1 MYVYFLSHIL
11 GVFMKNFHLLKHLGL
26 SLFSNYVQNIKYL
39 KRIKKIKSVFIYCSF
54 MIYAILNS
62 SSAYLIH
69 ECNKMSYLP
78 SQILN
83 PHEMTLH
90 KFSHKAIVIILP
102 MIMGSSN
109 TRKPL
114 TLPTLTK

>member
-1 MYVYFLSHIL
+1 M
-11 GVFMKNFHLLKHLGL
+11 
-26 SLFSNYVQNIKYL
+26 FSYY
-39 KRIKKIKSVFIYCSF
+39 SF

-69 ECNKMSYLP
+69 ECNKMMYLP

-83 PHEMTLH
+83 SHEITLH

-102 MIMGSSN
+102 IMMGSSN
-109 TRKPL
+109 TRKPP
-114 TLPTLTK
+114 TPPTLTK

>member
-1 MYVYFLSHIL
+1 MFIFLSHVL
-11 GVFMKNFHLLKHLGL
+11 GIFMKNVHFLKHLGL
-26 SLFSNYVQNIKYL
+26 SLFSNYVQNRKL
-39 KRIKKIKSVFIYCSF
+39 FEKNKKIKSVFIYCSF
-54 MIYAILNS
+54 TIYTILNS
-62 SSAYLIH
+62 SSVYPIH

-83 PHEMTLH
+83 THEMTLH

-109 TRKPL
+109 TGKLLIP
-114 TLPTLTK
+114 PALTK